1 MRRRHRFVLLGGGAL
16 LFLCLCVGL
25 AAGAS
30 YVFGAWRPCGH
41 GSDTATSNVTISPGQ
56 TAEDIT
62 ACGGDVVVRG
72 HVTGDVAAYGG
83 NVQVFPAGIVDGD
96 INSYGGR
103 VEVAGVVQ
111 GDVTSY
117 GGGVTLDDTAQI
129 NGDVQSYGGAIT
141 RAPGARVQG
150 NIERNHPANF
160 GLTNLPFFGP
170 FGFPFPVVGI
180 IVWMLLAAALA
191 HWFPQRTL
199 RVGEVMFGRLP
210 RSLAV
215 GALSWVLGPILA
227 FILGLTI
234 IGIPVTLAILLVLAV
249 GGIVGNVAV
258 GWLIG
263 RAILQ
268 RLARR
273 DYPRVMEAVVGVII
287 LTLIESIPF
296 LGFLS
301 IVFIAVLGV
310 GATLLSRFGSRRWRP
325 SSLHR
330 PAA

>member
-1 MRRRHRFVLLGGGAL
+1 MRRRHRFVLVGGGAL

-41 GSDTATSNVTISPGQ
+41 GDDASTSNVTISPGQ
-56 TAEDIT
+56 TARDVT
-62 ACGGDVVVRG
+62 ACGGNVVVLG
-72 HVTGDVAAYGG
+72 HMTGDVAAYGG
-83 NVQVFPAGIVDGD
+83 NVQVSPAGIVDGD
-96 INSYGGR
+96 ISSYGGR
-103 VEVAGVVQ
+103 VEVAGLVQ

-150 NIERNHPANF
+150 HVERNHPTNF
-160 GLTNLPFFGP
+160 SLTNLPFFGP
-170 FGFPFPVVGI
+170 FGFPIPVVSI
-180 IVWMLLAAALA
+180 IVWMLLAAILA

-210 RSLAV
+210 RSMAV
-215 GALSWVLGPILA
+215 GALSWVLGLILA
-227 FILGLTI
+227 VILALTI
-234 IGIPVTLAILLVLAV
+234 IGIPVTLAILLVLAA
-249 GGIVGNVAV
+249 GGIIGNVAV

-263 RAILQ
+263 RSILQ
-268 RLARR
+268 RIARR
-273 DYPRVMEAVVGVII
+273 DYAPVMEAVVGVALLAI
-287 LTLIESIPF
+287 IESIPF

-301 IVFIAVLGV
+301 SVFIAVLGV
-310 GATLLSRFGSRRWRP
+310 GATLLSRFGSRRWQP

-330 PAA
+330 SAA